1 MLEKTVG
8 FDEPSVGLGYAPDG
22 SSTVLSICQV
32 EVELPTTETPMF
44 IGPMQ
49 CQLVCFRSKSSELA
63 REYDCS
69 EATMW
74 RVLQ

>member
-1 MLEKTVG
+1 VQ
-8 FDEPSVGLGYAPDG
+8 
-22 SSTVLSICQV
+22 SSCQV
-32 EVELPTTETPMF
+32 LVLLPTTETPMF
-44 IGPMQ
+44 IIPVRRQ
-49 CQLVCFRSKSSELA
+49 FVSFRSKSSELA